1 MQEVTSPFDPTRLLG
16 GVCEV
21 TPGLVKVTAPAAA
34 NSGGKMLY
42 GLPLGTGQVGE
53 FVVIQTGLNGV
64 LGRVT
69 RVALSEKERLSAEPS
84 LSQPDDLHPVALVQ
98 LLATLDLTKPELVRG
113 IAQYPRLGDRVY
125 SAPPSLVRWVAE
137 CSAGATATDAITI
150 ELGWVARERS
160 VIVKATPERLFG
172 RHCAILGT
180 TGGGKSYTLARI
192 VEQSAKHHCKI
203 IVLDATGE
211 YEFDDSVTLRL
222 ALGRIDQPREVP
234 NDGKSFELVSM
245 PHRHLTIP
253 DLFAIFQPSA
263 KAQAPILRR
272 AITSLKVLECDAK
285 AVKSY
290 LKNGI
295 LIKADQ
301 ERGTFDDALSKNAV
315 LLGRPDAA
323 FPIGS
328 LAAQV
333 IAECIK
339 DPGYKP
345 GYFGKEDDN
354 AAGYCVSLVH
364 RIEGVVNAP
373 ELACVFKPERLK
385 PGESKPE
392 QLPSLTDKLTEF
404 LRADS
409 PHRILHLSLRDLAFD
424 FNAREVVAN
433 AIGRYLLHQA
443 REDRFRAANQPVIV
457 FLDEAHH
464 FLNKSIGDEDS
475 RVDLNAFELIA
486 KEGRK
491 YWLTLC
497 LATQQPRD
505 LPNGVLSQVGTLIV
519 HRLINDRDR
528 EVVERACGEIDR
540 AAAAFLPTL
549 GPGEAALVGV
559 DFSIPLTVQ
568 MDEPAKKPNSR
579 GPDFQQAW
587 KGGTIMASQ

>member
-84 LSQPDDLHPVALVQ
+84 LSQSDDLHPVALVQ

-160 VIVKATPERLFG
+160 VVVKATPERLFG

-211 YEFDDSVTLRL
+211 YEFDEKVTKRL
-222 ALGRIDQPREVP
+222 ALGRVDRAREL
-234 NDGKSFELVSM
+234 GGFELVSM

-253 DLFAIFQPSA
+253 DLFAIFQPSG
-263 KAQAPILRR
+263 KVQGPTLRR
-272 AITSLKVLECDAK
+272 AITSLKLVDLEPTLKRFVQAGVLVKADSERKPFEDAQSNHAK
-285 AVKSY
+285 ALQIPSSEFD
-290 LKNGI
+290 I
-295 LIKADQ
+295 L
-301 ERGTFDDALSKNAV
+301 S
-315 LLGRPDAA
+315 LGRQ
-323 FPIGS
+323 I
-328 LAAQV
+328 L
-333 IAECIK
+333 AECVFETTK
-339 DPGYKP
+339 FKP
-345 GYFGKEDDN
+345 GYFGEEDKNN
-354 AAGYCVSLVH
+354 ATYCISLVN
-364 RIEGVVNAP
+364 RIEGLVHAA
-373 ELACVFKPERLK
+373 ELACVFKP
-385 PGESKPE
+385 GT
-392 QLPSLTDKLTEF
+392 LPSLTDRLTEF
-404 LRADS
+404 FSEDS

-579 GPDFQQAW
+579 GPAFQEAW
-587 KGGTIMASQ
+587 KGGSKGTRGRDSLISTSDDRAG

>member
-21 TPGLVKVTAPAAA
+21 TPGMVKVTAPAAA

-203 IVLDATGE
+203 IVLDAAGE
-211 YEFDDSVTLRL
+211 YEFEDSVTVRL
-222 ALGRIDQPREVP
+222 ALGRIDTAREL
-234 NDGKSFELVSM
+234 GGFELVSM
-245 PHRHLTIP
+245 PHRNLTIP

-263 KAQAPILRR
+263 KAQAPVLRR
-272 AITSLKVLECDAK
+272 AITSLKLLECDAG
-285 AVKSY
+285 AVAKY
-290 LKNGI
+290 LKGGV
-295 LIKADQ
+295 LVKAEQ
-301 ERGTFDDALSKNAV
+301 ERKTFDEAQVRNAV
-315 LLGRPDAA
+315 ALRRPDAA
-323 FPIGS
+323 FAIES
-328 LAAQV
+328 LAGQV
-333 IAECIK
+333 MAECIRE
-339 DPGYKP
+339 PGFKA
-345 GYFGKEDDN
+345 GFFGQEDQSG
-354 AAGYCVSLVH
+354 ASYCISLVN

-373 ELACVFKPERLK
+373 ELACVFG
-385 PGESKPE
+385 PGA
-392 QLPSLTDKLTEF
+392 LPSLTDRLTEF
-404 LRADS
+404 FSRSS

-443 REDRFRAANQPVIV
+443 REDRFRAANQSVIV

-519 HRLINDRDR
+519 HRLINDKDR

-579 GPDFQQAW
+579 GPAFQEAW
-587 KGGTIMASQ
+587 KGVGINLANR